1 MAFKVVFAKGACPVC
16 SLDLG
21 NDAIAHTNEGENHPI
36 HRRCM
41 QIWIDAQKLK
51 APICLSCS
59 VNVTSIETDS
69 EALVRFS
76 EQGDLEAV
84 KAVKKN
90 GSFFGSYDLAVYK
103 ASENG
108 HHQVVDEL
116 LSSGS
121 ISNECRGMALEAAAE
136 NGHCEVVKRLFSGT
150 MRYESVPHPSIQK
163 SLIIAREKGYQN
175 IVTSLEQH
183 DRIYAL
189 FSDKNS
195 GRSLIEHCT

>member
-1 MAFKVVFAKGACPVC
+1 MAFKVVFAKGACQVC

-84 KAVKKN
+84 KVVKKN
-90 GSFFGSYDLAVYK
+90 GPFFFSYDLAVYK

-116 LSSGS
+116 LSNSS
-121 ISNECRGMALEAAAE
+121 ISNESRGMALEAAAG
-136 NGHCEVVKRLFSGT
+136 NGHYEVVENLLLNKRHCEIVSD
-150 MRYESVPHPSIQK
+150 SSIQK
-163 SLIIAREKGYQN
+163 SLSIARENGHEN
-175 IVTSLEQH
+175 IVRMLEPLN
-183 DRIYAL
+183 RLRAL
-189 FSDKNS
+189 FADTESKRDLFLKS
-195 GRSLIEHCT
+195 